1 MSLPVVRSV
10 HVLSVSGYSPWVGN
24 NNNAAVG
31 GIAGPDGENYNR
43 SVTIREAGGA
53 NIVVGT
59 L

>member
-1 MSLPVVRSV
+1 
-10 HVLSVSGYSPWVGN
+10 VGN

-31 GIAGPDGENYNR
+31 GIAGPDRENYNR

>member
-1 MSLPVVRSV
+1 
-10 HVLSVSGYSPWVGN
+10 VGN